1 MSEATVLVVEDEEAY
16 IDALQVGLTREGFKV
31 EVARTG
37 LEALR
42 MIGSVAPDVVL
53 LDIMLPGISGL
64 DVCREIRR
72 TSNVPI
78 VMITAKSTELD
89 IVLALELG
97 ADDYVT
103 KPYRLRELVARIRVV
118 LRRRVAPS
126 AAEVPATDAAEKV
139 YDLNGVRIE
148 MDRFAVIVD
157 GEQVAI
163 PPKEFDLLLLLIS
176 YAGRVLTREVIIDRV
191 WGHDY
196 FGDTK
201 TLDVHIKR
209 LRKKIE
215 RNPDEPERIITHRG
229 RGYMFTTSATPGTR
243 PDDGELIDQ

>member
-1 MSEATVLVVEDEEAY
+1 MSDATILLVEDEEAY
-16 IDALQVGLTREGFKV
+16 IDALQVGLAREGFKV

-42 MIGSVAPDVVL
+42 MISAVAPDVVL
-53 LDIMLPGISGL
+53 LDIMLPGISGI

-78 VMITAKSTELD
+78 VMVTAKSSELD
-89 IVLALELG
+89 TVLALELG

-118 LRRRVAPS
+118 LRRRETPS
-126 AAEVPATDAAEKV
+126 TADVPTIDAAEKV
-139 YDLNGVRIE
+139 YDVHGVRIE
-148 MDRFAVIVD
+148 MERFAVVVD
-157 GEQVAI
+157 GVPVSI
-163 PPKEFDLLLLLIS
+163 PPKEFDLLLLLVS
-176 YAGRVLTREVIIDRV
+176 YAGRVLTRETIIDRV

-229 RGYMFTTSATPGTR
+229 RGYMFATSGRLPPADTADR
-243 PDDGELIDQ
+243 

>member
-1 MSEATVLVVEDEEAY
+1 MSEATILLVEDEEAY
-16 IDALQVGLTREGFKV
+16 IDALQVGLAREGFRV

-42 MIGSVAPDVVL
+42 MIAAVAPDVVL
-53 LDIMLPGISGL
+53 LDIMLPGISGI

-78 VMITAKSTELD
+78 VMVTAKSSELD
-89 IVLALELG
+89 TVLALELG

-118 LRRRVAPS
+118 LRRRDGPAT
-126 AAEVPATDAAEKV
+126 AEVPAIDAAEKV
-139 YDLNGVRIE
+139 YDVNGVRIE
-148 MDRFAVIVD
+148 MERFAVVVD
-157 GEQVAI
+157 GAPVSI
-163 PPKEFDLLLLLIS
+163 PPKEFDLLLLLIT
-176 YAGRVLTREVIIDRV
+176 YAGRVLTRETIIDRV

-215 RNPDEPERIITHRG
+215 RNPDEPDRIITHRG
-229 RGYMFTTSATPGTR
+229 RGYMFATSSRIPPADTADR
-243 PDDGELIDQ
+243 